1 MQFPLGDIVRIGTR
15 ARFAQLAALSLFTAL
30 TEGLGFVLLVPLLAH
45 AGGTAIDLPFGLV
58 LPDIPLS
65 LLLIAFVILVC
76 LRAGAEV
83 ARRLAAQALRVRV
96 VDGLRMQAVDGLLN
110 ARWRWLS
117 GLKRG
122 ESEALL
128 ISNIDRVGFAV
139 ELVAGLV
146 RLTLALLALGAAAL
160 VVSPAAALSGAAAGI
175 LVLLLFTPLRRRAR
189 LIGEALSRRY
199 EMLHSHLGETLGALR
214 VIKSYGREERTA
226 SDLDTNLRE
235 LRKVERA
242 YIRDTAWA
250 HAALQIGGAFV
261 AAALAWFALDTL
273 AMPLPVLLPLA
284 AIFVRALPLLGEL
297 QASWQGWS
305 HEVPALEQ
313 ALSTIDDA
321 GTHRESDKGEGNLHL
336 SQEIALHG
344 VSMSHRPDRPAL
356 DGIDLTLP
364 ARRLIV
370 LTGASGSGKST
381 LADVIAGLAAPDEGE
396 LTIDGT
402 PLTAD
407 NRRSW
412 RLRVAYVQQ
421 EAVLFSG
428 TVRDNLL
435 WAKPDADDALIQKAI
450 AEASAEFVHSLPE
463 GIDCDLGEGGRALSG
478 GERQRIALARA
489 LMREPE
495 LIILDE
501 ATSAIDADSEQA
513 IAGALHAMTEMR
525 TVIAIAH
532 RGLLCDIADH
542 TIRLDKGR
550 ITAG

>member
-1 MQFPLGDIVRIGTR
+1 MQFPLGAIFRIGSRT
-15 ARFAQLAALSLFTAL
+15 RFAQLAALSLFAAV

-45 AGGTAIDLPFGLV
+45 AGGTPIELPLGLG

-65 LLLIAFVILVC
+65 LLLTGFVILVC

-83 ARRLAAQALRVRV
+83 ARRLAAQTLRMRV
-96 VDGLRMQAVDGLLN
+96 VDGLRMQVVDGLLN

-117 GLKRG
+117 GLRKG

-128 ISNIDRVGFAV
+128 ITNIDRVGYGV

-146 RLTLALLALGAAAL
+146 RLSLALVALGAAAL
-160 VVSPAAALSGAAAGI
+160 VISPAAAMTGAAAGA
-175 LVLLLFTPLRRRAR
+175 LVLLLFWPLRKRAR
-189 LIGEALSRRY
+189 LIGAALSRRY
-199 EMLHSHLGETLGALR
+199 EMLYSHLGETLASLR
-214 VIKSYGREERTA
+214 VIKSYGREESTA
-226 SDLDTNLRE
+226 RDLDSRLGE

-242 YIRDTAWA
+242 YVRDTAWA
-250 HAALQIGGAFV
+250 HAALQIGGAFG

-273 AMPLPVLLPLA
+273 AMPLPILLPLA

-305 HEVPALEQ
+305 HEMPALEQ
-313 ALSTIDDA
+313 TVALIDTA
-321 GTHRESDKGEGNLHL
+321 RKHREADMAAGDIRL
-336 SQEIALHG
+336 SREITLRQ
-344 VSMSHRPDRPAL
+344 VSVSHRPGHPVL
-356 DGIDLTLP
+356 DSIDMSIP

-370 LTGASGSGKST
+370 LTGASGAGKST
-381 LADVIAGLAAPDEGE
+381 LADVIAGLAAPDKGE
-396 LTIDGT
+396 IFIDGT
-402 PLTAD
+402 PMTAA
-407 NRRSW
+407 NRRGW

-421 EAVLFSG
+421 DAVLFSG

-435 WAKPDADDALIQKAI
+435 WANPDADEALIAKAI
-450 AEASAEFVHSLPE
+450 AEASADFVHALPE

-489 LMREPE
+489 LMREPD

-501 ATSAIDADSEQA
+501 ATSAIDAVSEQD
-513 IAGALHAMTEMR
+513 IAAALHAMTEHR

-532 RGLLCDIADH
+532 RGLLREIADQ
-542 TIRLDKGR
+542 TIRLEKGR
-550 ITAG
+550 IAAR